1 MLWGVEIDR
10 RLDEYAA
17 RQYGVLTRS
26 QARAGGMT
34 DQMISYRL
42 KSGRWV
48 RLASGVYAYASA
60 PPKWH
65 RQVSA
70 AVLSQPEAI
79 VAGRSAAH
87 LHGFDGFGIGRPELI
102 IPAWGNARSG
112 LARITR
118 DSHFAEI
125 DTERIGGFQVS
136 TVAETLWTLSSRLDR
151 LALERQIDGQLTAR
165 TVRVGDFDPILE
177 RIHGE
182 RRTGGPRLRAVLD
195 NRRFDAYQPPTS
207 ELERYLYPVL
217 DSPGIP
223 PFRRQCPLR
232 LDEGIEAVLDAFVDE
247 WLMIVEAD
255 GRRWHT
261 RRADFERD
269 RRRDNAALAMGLVV
283 VRFTYQMLVTEP
295 DYCLGVLLDAGRSRT
310 GARK

>member
-1 MLWGVEIDR
+1 VEIDR

-26 QARAGGMT
+26 QARAKGMT
-34 DQMISYRL
+34 DEMISYRL
-42 KSGRWV
+42 KSGRWL

-102 IPAWGNARSG
+102 IPAYGNARSE
-112 LARITR
+112 LARLAR

-125 DTERIGGFQVS
+125 DTERIAGFQVT

-151 LALERQIDGQLTAR
+151 PALERQINGQLTAR
-165 TVRVGDFDPILE
+165 TLRVGDFDPILD
-177 RIHGE
+177 RIDGE

-195 NRRFDAYQPPTS
+195 DRRFDAFQPATS

-223 PFRRQCPLR
+223 SYRRQCPVR
-232 LDEGIEAVLDAFVDE
+232 LDEGIEAVLDAFVEE

-283 VRFTYQMLVTEP
+283 VRFTYKMLVTEP
-295 DYCLGVLLDAGRSRT
+295 DYCLGVLLDAGRSRI
-310 GARK
+310 GSRQ